1 MFPVRRCNPDSEGG
15 IFIVEAIFGHEFMCI
30 FQNRLVQRLIPKYK
44 EIGRIAVKYLE
55 RINSL
60 FEQCCN
66 RFLVRHFSRRIG
78 LRHI

>member
-1 MFPVRRCNPDSEGG
+1 MQVFHLVTA
-15 IFIVEAIFGHEFMCI
+15 FIVEAIFGHEFMCI

-55 RINSL
+55 RINRF
-60 FEQCCN
+60 FEQCRN
-66 RFLVRHFSRRIG
+66 RFLVRHFRRIG